1 MTMQAL
7 RRSCLT
13 AVLLLAPAAAGAAP
27 TVPQMLA
34 IKPAVEGAAV
44 EYDVPTDQAAIAAC
58 VVEPSQAPS
67 GWVLRDGQGKI
78 LRKFVAVGGPGINQW
93 RYYQDGFEVYREF
106 DSDSNKTVDEARW
119 MNSAGTRIAAIAEK
133 NRIVS
138 WKRISAEEASKVL
151 VQAIVANDPALAET
165 VMAQPDELT
174 AMGIP
179 ATEVE
184 RAEKALAARAQAL
197 AALKKGLAGWD
208 QKTVWL
214 RFDAPMPHVIPSDA
228 SAGLKGDL
236 TLYEN
241 AVILAGQAGGVAPG
255 NQTAFLQSGELVK
268 VGETW
273 KFVDLP
279 RAINPANNV
288 PVVAMEGGIRSAVY
302 RESGGPGGNNPV
314 QEEAIRALAN
324 YDNANAD
331 KLNNANKQ
339 VVADYYIKRVP
350 YLRAVEQA
358 SKNPDEILT
367 YVKQKIDC
375 VASAYQTGVYPEG
388 LKRLKAIEAERV
400 KYSSYAAFRRINAD
414 FNLEGEN
421 QANPVASQN
430 RWMKDMKQF
439 LEDFPK
445 SDEEP
450 EVLFQLASTNEFSG
464 EEAEARTYYGR
475 LVSAFPDTL
484 PGKKAAGAL
493 RRLDSVGK
501 ALAIRGKTLDGPT
514 IDSSQLKGKTVLIA
528 FWATS
533 VKAWKQDAPEIAKIY
548 DKMKAKGFEVISVC
562 LDNDAASLTS
572 FLKETP
578 LPWPTIFEPGGMES
592 RLGVEFGI
600 VALPTMILIDADG
613 KAINRAMRNAA
624 DLDIQLEKALAG
636 KSAGVAARAE
646 N

>member
-1 MTMQAL
+1 MTMRAL
-7 RRSCLT
+7 RRSWLT
-13 AVLLLAPAAAGAAP
+13 AILLLAPAAAMAAP
-27 TVPQMLA
+27 TVQQMLA

-44 EYDVPTDQAAIAAC
+44 EYDVPNGEAAIAAC
-58 VVEPSQAPS
+58 VVEACQAPS
-67 GWVLRDGQGKI
+67 GWVLRDGTGKI

-106 DSDSNKTVDEARW
+106 DVDSNKTVDEARW
-119 MNSAGTRIAAIAEK
+119 MNAAGTRIATVAGK

-138 WKRISAEEASKVL
+138 WKRISAEEASKVF
-151 VQAIVANDPALAET
+151 VQAIVADDPLLAET

-174 AMGIP
+174 ALGIP
-179 ATEVE
+179 STEVE
-184 RAEKALAARAQAL
+184 RAEKARGARATAI
-197 AALKKGLAGWD
+197 AALRKGLAGWD

-228 SAGLKGDL
+228 AAGLKGDL

-255 NQTAFLQSGELVK
+255 NNTAFLQSGELVK

-279 RAINPANNV
+279 RAINPAGGA

-302 RESGGPGGNNPV
+302 RESGGPGGNNPA
-314 QEEAIRALAN
+314 QEDAIRALAK
-324 YDNANAD
+324 YDTDND
-331 KLNNANKQ
+331 KKLNSPNKQ
-339 VVADYYIKRVP
+339 DVADYYVTRVR
-350 YLRAVEQA
+350 YLQAVEKA
-358 SKNPDEILT
+358 TRNSDEALAYI
-367 YVKQKIDC
+367 KQEIEC

-388 LKRLKAIEAERV
+388 LKRLKAIEATKE

-421 QANPVASQN
+421 QANPVAAQN
-430 RWMKDMKQF
+430 RWMKDMKAF

-464 EEAEARTYYGR
+464 EEQEAREYYSR
-475 LVSAFPDTL
+475 LVSSFPETL
-484 PGKKAAGAL
+484 PGKKATGAL

-501 ALAIRGKTLDGPT
+501 PLAIRGKTVDGPT

-548 DKMKAKGFEVISVC
+548 DKMKSKGFEVVSVC
-562 LDNDAASLTS
+562 LDNDAASLND
-572 FLKETP
+572 FLKSTP
-578 LPWPTIFEPGGMES
+578 LPWPTIFEPGGLES

-600 VALPTMILIDADG
+600 VALPTMILVDADG
-613 KAINRAMRNAA
+613 KVINRAMRNAA

-636 KSAGVAARAE
+636 KAPGVAARPE

>member
-13 AVLLLAPAAAGAAP
+13 AVLLLAPAAAMAAP

-44 EYDVPTDQAAIAAC
+44 DYDVPSDAAAIAAC

-174 AMGIP
+174 AMGVP
-179 ATEVE
+179 EQEVG
-184 RAEKALAARAQAL
+184 RVEKALAGRAAAL

-208 QKTVWL
+208 QKTIWL
-214 RFDAPMPHVIPSDA
+214 RFDAPMPHVIPADA

-255 NQTAFLQSGELVK
+255 DKTAFLQSGELVK

-279 RAINPANNV
+279 RAINPAGGA

-302 RESGGPGGNNPV
+302 RDAGGPGGNNPA
-314 QEEAIRALAN
+314 QDEAIRALAN

-331 KLNNANKQ
+331 KLNSPNKQ
-339 VVADYYIKRVP
+339 DVADYYIKRVAN
-350 YLRAVEQA
+350 LRAVEKA
-358 SKNPDEILT
+358 TKSPDDALAYI
-367 YVKQKIDC
+367 KQEIDC
-375 VASAYQTGVYPEG
+375 VASAYQTGVWNEG
-388 LKRLKAIEAERV
+388 LKRLKVIEAEKK

-421 QANPVASQN
+421 QANPVAAQN

-439 LEDFPK
+439 LEDFGK

-464 EEAEARTYYGR
+464 EEAEARVYYGR
-475 LVSAFPDTL
+475 LVSGFPDTL

-501 ALAIRGKTLDGPT
+501 PLAIRGKTADGQ
-514 IDSSQLKGKTVLIA
+514 IVDSAQLKGKTVLIA

-548 DKMKAKGFEVISVC
+548 DKTRSKGFEVVSVC
-562 LDNDAASLTS
+562 LDNDATSLTA
-572 FLKETP
+572 FLKDNP
-578 LPWPTIFEPGGMES
+578 LPWPTVFEPGGLES

-600 VALPTMILIDADG
+600 VALPTMILVDADG
-613 KAINRAMRNAA
+613 KVINRAMRNAA